1 MLFRSQKWAAQ
12 RNVAELLGEI
22 GVADAVPLL
31 QPLLRGQDARVT
43 AAAVRALS
51 NIDDPA
57 AARAV
62 HTVLRAATGD
72 QRRAVV
78 DALVTQRDA
87 RVVPVLVR
95 IIEESAPFG
104 ADHAIVLDAVG
115 ALAVVGNDQAIPA
128 LTTLMRRKKLLA
140 WKKKRSLKE
149 GSLAALRAIGTP
161 AASRAIDEAATTG
174 DGMLRKLART
184 PTMEGKPHG

>member
-1 MLFRSQKWAAQ
+1 
-12 RNVAELLGEI
+12 
-22 GVADAVPLL
+22 
-31 QPLLRGQDARVT
+31 LRGQDARVT

-51 NIDDPA
+51 NINDPA

-62 HTVLRAATGD
+62 HTVLRAATGE

-78 DALVTQRDA
+78 DALVAQRDA

-95 IIEESAPFG
+95 IIEESEPFG
-104 ADHAIVLDAVG
+104 TDHSIVLDAVG
-115 ALAVVGNDQAIPA
+115 ALSVVGDDQAIPA
-128 LTTLMRRKKLLA
+128 LTKLMRRKKLLA
-140 WKKKRSLKE
+140 WKKKRAVKE

-161 AASRAIDEAATTG
+161 AASRAVDEAAKTG

-184 PTMEGKPHG
+184 APMQGKRHG